1 MIIIFIK
8 TIDNMAERKYDYSA
22 TDFVIGQNKEGGKSK
37 FTTTLCN
44 AWDKAMEE
52 GVFWYSLYGVERK
65 VLPGKYG
72 ITAQLN
78 KKRFSERRK
87 PDAATQV
94 VMPFNQEKFNFNK
107 IKDSEVLFMLNRTD
121 LQEERNDKI
130 IVNVSPIEYGHVL
143 LVPNIDHG
151 LSQILDKH
159 SIEVAVELCL
169 LAKSGFRIGF
179 NSLCAL
185 ASVNHLHFHAFQYD
199 QQLPIDISKL
209 KLLKKNLFK
218 LDAYM
223 VNGYALQLVDLNIKE
238 LASDVVAI
246 TNYLCQNNIAHNL
259 AMCRHES
266 VRTQTDDSALVTVF
280 IFPKKPSPECTNDPF
295 NTASL
300 ECSGFLPIRDES
312 EYVEMTEDSAIQI
325 LNKFTY
331 TNEEFEKL
339 SQNIF
344 GL

>member
-1 MIIIFIK
+1 M
-8 TIDNMAERKYDYSA
+8 
-22 TDFVIGQNKEGGKSK
+22 
-37 FTTTLCN
+37 
-44 AWDKAMEE
+44 
-52 GVFWYSLYGVERK
+52 
-65 VLPGKYG
+65 
-72 ITAQLN
+72 
-78 KKRFSERRK
+78 
-87 PDAATQV
+87 
-94 VMPFNQEKFNFNK
+94 
-107 IKDSEVLFMLNRTD
+107 
-121 LQEERNDKI
+121 
-130 IVNVSPIEYGHVL
+130 L

-159 SIEVAVELCL
+159 AIEVAVELCL
-169 LAKSGFRIGF
+169 LAKRGFRIGF

-209 KLLKKNLFK
+209 KLLKKNVFK
-218 LDAYM
+218 LDEYM

-266 VRTQTDDSALVTVF
+266 ARTQKDDSALVTVF
-280 IFPKKPSPECTNDPF
+280 IFPKKASPECTNDPF

-312 EYVEMTEDSAIQI
+312 EYVEMTEDGAIQI
-325 LNKFTY
+325 LNKFSY
-331 TNEEFEKL
+331 TDEQFEKL
-339 SQNIF
+339 SQDIL

>member
-121 LQEERNDKI
+121 LQINI
-130 IVNVSPIEYGHVL
+130 L
-143 LVPNIDHG
+143 LKLL
-151 LSQILDKH
+151 LSFACWLK
-159 SIEVAVELCL
+159 
-169 LAKSGFRIGF
+169 
-179 NSLCAL
+179 

-280 IFPKKPSPECTNDPF
+280 IFPKKPSPGQKDTRFANSCCFD
-295 NTASL
+295 L
-300 ECSGFLPIRDES
+300 SGYLLLKDES